1 MACVYG
7 VCDCGQAL
15 LLAALAAL
23 RGAEEDICGA
33 KSLPEALGVL
43 GRIGTGVDAAAGPGI
58 ASLPGSP
65 LSRESQASP
74 TSPRHA
80 PEATAIGSPTPPGA
94 GDARAPPALLIN
106 ADGSGDD
113 GDGDVEDDAGRECE
127 LVIKAVQEARHVSR
141 CVCVCV
147 AAWLCVSTIAVH
159 NMRRQGGHRYT
170 TRPFSS
176 HRAAREA
183 PCWVHGKP
191 RWQWHEQRHTTV
203 AVSAVA
209 TCPHRITRELRRGWR
224 WRVLLLQRRV
234 YAGALQPCVCA
245 RGFYVR
251 APHWWCHRL
260 STTTTWRTLTLLPR
274 KWTARF
280 RQLATTRSPHHHW

>member
-7 VCDCGQAL
+7 VRDCGQAL

-58 ASLPGSP
+58 ASPPGSP
-65 LSRESQASP
+65 LSRGDLESQASA
-74 TSPRHA
+74 TSPTHA

-141 CVCVCV
+141 CVLVCGCVAVCV
-147 AAWLCVSTIAVH
+147 DNS
-159 NMRRQGGHRYT
+159 G
-170 TRPFSS
+170 P
-176 HRAAREA
+176 
-183 PCWVHGKP
+183 
-191 RWQWHEQRHTTV
+191 
-203 AVSAVA
+203 
-209 TCPHRITRELRRGWR
+209 
-224 WRVLLLQRRV
+224 
-234 YAGALQPCVCA
+234 
-245 RGFYVR
+245 
-251 APHWWCHRL
+251 
-260 STTTTWRTLTLLPR
+260 
-274 KWTARF
+274 
-280 RQLATTRSPHHHW
+280 